1 MEKIEVKKV
10 KKEFDFFE
18 FYKEN
23 KVLIYSI
30 IFYAGGLISGAFVY
44 KKCKCDALNAL
55 FEISN
60 NSFIQEFINNVSFYF
75 LIFSISVIL
84 GLCLIGFPFINLI
97 PFAVGFHTGMKI
109 GCYYILFGFKGF
121 GYSILMIAPFVCLFL
136 TVIMQSISKSY
147 MLSKHIYNLT
157 VKKTDTESVFDY
169 KLYLKNLLIYSLLIV
184 LIALVNTALTQALS
198 TIITI

>member
-1 MEKIEVKKV
+1 MEKLEFKKV
-10 KKEFDFFE
+10 KKEFNFFE
-18 FYKEN
+18 FYQKN

-44 KKCKCDALNAL
+44 KKCKCDALNAV
-55 FEISN
+55 FEISSN
-60 NSFIQEFINNVSFYF
+60 NFMQEFVNNVSFYF
-75 LIFSISVIL
+75 LVFSISVVL

-121 GYSILMIAPFVCLFL
+121 GYSLLMIAPFVCLFL
-136 TVIMQSISKSY
+136 TVITQSISKSY

-157 VKKTDTESVFDY
+157 VKKTDTESHFDY
-169 KLYLKNLLIYSLLIV
+169 KLYLKNFLLYSVLIV
-184 LIALVNTALTQALS
+184 LIALINTALMQALS